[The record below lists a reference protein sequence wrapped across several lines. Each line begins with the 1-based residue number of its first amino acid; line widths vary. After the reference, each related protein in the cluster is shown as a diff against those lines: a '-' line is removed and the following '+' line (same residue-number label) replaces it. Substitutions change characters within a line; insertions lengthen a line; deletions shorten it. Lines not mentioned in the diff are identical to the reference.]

1 MDFLKDDIQAVNVFV
16 LTFKESDKR
25 LTRGLTSMM
34 KLLGRIFGSRFWS
47 HSVICGTQWGYD
59 ARRVGGSNYTDR
71 TALHCAGEHPQP
83 VGLHGAGLGRA
94 DQQAAQHCS
103 RQPPPAAG
111 PVASCTC

>member
-1 MDFLKDDIQAVNVFV
+1 MKDDIQAVNVFV

-59 ARRVGGSNYTDR
+59 ARRVGGSNYTTLHC
-71 TALHCAGEHPQP
+71 TAL
-83 VGLHGAGLGRA
+83 
-94 DQQAAQHCS
+94 S
-103 RQPPPAAG
+103 R
-111 PVASCTC
+111 

>member
-1 MDFLKDDIQAVNVFV
+1 MMYYFALHSIEQLVDFLKDDIQAVNVFV

-59 ARRVGGSNYTDR
+59 ARRVGVRWQHYPYC
-71 TALHCAGEHPQP
+71 TAQHCAGEHP
-83 VGLHGAGLGRA
+83 
-94 DQQAAQHCS
+94 
-103 RQPPPAAG
+103 
-111 PVASCTC
+111 

>member
-59 ARRVGGSNYTDR
+59 ARRVGVRYPHYPYC
-71 TALHCAGEHPQP
+71 TAQHCAGEHP
-83 VGLHGAGLGRA
+83 
-94 DQQAAQHCS
+94 
-103 RQPPPAAG
+103 
-111 PVASCTC
+111 